1 MIKLFRNIRQNLL
14 NEGKTSKYF
23 KYAIGE
29 IILVVIGILIAL
41 QINTWNQERLVKQEI
56 KTNLINLSSAIKQD
70 LELLKE
76 IEAYNEFRSNSILQI
91 LKWTEIP
98 FREIDT
104 IPIKLKSALIWQG
117 EIPETFNDDFF
128 EKSFGLIGAPRRM
141 VVQTYAI
148 EELKNLGLYSK
159 LDNQKLKSTLNL
171 YYSELKWF
179 FGQDEFLENKTV
191 DEIRNYIIIN
201 YNLDETDIPFIAN
214 PLETIKKDPGLLVR
228 LREVRYNAGW
238 RLYGAQTSINK
249 AELLL
254 KEIQKEIDKI

>member
-1 MIKLFRNIRQNLL
+1 MIKLFRNIRQKLL
-14 NEGKTSKYF
+14 SEGNTAKYT

-41 QINTWNQERLVKQEI
+41 QINTWNQERLIMQEI
-56 KTNLINLSSAIKQD
+56 KTNLVNLSSAIKQD
-70 LELLKE
+70 LELLEE
-76 IEAYNEFRSNSILQI
+76 IEVYNEFRSISILQI

-104 IPIKLKSALIWQG
+104 MPIKLKSELIWQG
-117 EIPETFNDDFF
+117 EIPKTFNADFF

-179 FGQDEFLENKTV
+179 FGQDEFSRDKTV

-201 YNLDETDIPFIAN
+201 YNLDVRDIPFIAN
-214 PLETIKKDPGLLVR
+214 PLETIIKDPGLLVR
-228 LREVRYNAGW
+228 LREVRYTAGW
-238 RLYGAQTSINK
+238 RLHGAQTSINR

>member
-1 MIKLFRNIRQNLL
+1 MIKFFRKIRQNLL

-29 IILVVIGILIAL
+29 IFLVVIGILIAL
-41 QINTWNQERLVKQEI
+41 QINTWNQERLIKQEI

-76 IEAYNEFRSNSILQI
+76 IEAYNDFRSNSILQI

-104 IPIKLKSALIWQG
+104 IPIKLKSTLIWQG
-117 EIPETFNDDFF
+117 EIPETFNAEFF
-128 EKSFGLIGAPRRM
+128 DKSFGRINSPRMM

-148 EELKNLGLYSK
+148 EELKNSGLYSK

-171 YYSELKWF
+171 YYSQLKWF
-179 FGQDEFLENKTV
+179 FGLDEFSQNKFV
-191 DEIRNYIIIN
+191 DEIRNYIMIN
-201 YNLDETDIPFIAN
+201 YNLIEIDIPLIAN
-214 PLETIKKDPGLLVR
+214 PLETIKKDAGLLVR
-228 LREVRYNAGW
+228 LRELRYNAGW
-238 RLYGAQTSINK
+238 RLYGAQTSINR

-254 KEIQKEIDKI
+254 VEIQKEIDKI

>member
-1 MIKLFRNIRQNLL
+1 
-14 NEGKTSKYF
+14 
-23 KYAIGE
+23 
-29 IILVVIGILIAL
+29 
-41 QINTWNQERLVKQEI
+41 
-56 KTNLINLSSAIKQD
+56 
-70 LELLKE
+70 
-76 IEAYNEFRSNSILQI
+76 
-91 LKWTEIP
+91 
-98 FREIDT
+98 
-104 IPIKLKSALIWQG
+104 
-117 EIPETFNDDFF
+117 
-128 EKSFGLIGAPRRM
+128 M

-179 FGQDEFLENKTV
+179 FGQDEFSENKTV